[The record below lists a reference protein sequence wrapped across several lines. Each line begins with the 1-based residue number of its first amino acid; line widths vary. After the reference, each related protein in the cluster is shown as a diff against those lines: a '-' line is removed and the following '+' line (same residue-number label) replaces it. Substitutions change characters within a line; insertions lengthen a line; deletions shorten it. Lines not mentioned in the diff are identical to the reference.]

1 MTKKKLYSEF
11 IRFGLNLWPCLRR
24 TGGRVIYLAEDFTR
38 LTVKLSL
45 NWKTRNVVGTIFGGS
60 MYASTDPYFML
71 MLLKILG
78 DDYVV
83 WDKGCTI
90 RFKRPAKGTIFADF
104 IVTPEMIA
112 EVKREVAASNE
123 HDFTWT
129 IQYKDKSGTVYA
141 EFDKVLYVAT
151 KPFYKEKL
159 KKREASKAV
168 SPA

>member
-24 TGGRVIYLAEDFTR
+24 TGGRVTYLAEDFTH

-71 MLLKILG
+71 MLMKILG

-90 RFKRPAKGTIFADF
+90 RFKRPAKETIIADF
-104 IVTPEMIA
+104 IITPQMLEN
-112 EVKREVAASNE
+112 VQTQVAANKE
-123 HDFTWT
+123 YDFIWT
-129 IQYKDKSGTVYA
+129 IQYKDKNGIVYA
-141 EFDKVLYVAT
+141 EFDKVIYVAG
-151 KPFYKEKL
+151 KSFYKEKL
-159 KKREASKAV
+159 KRRAEKTKS
-168 SPA
+168 

>member
-24 TGGRVIYLAEDFTR
+24 TGGRVVYLAEDFTQ

-71 MLLKILG
+71 MLMKILG

-90 RFKRPAKGTIFADF
+90 RFRRPAKENITADF
-104 IVTPEMIA
+104 IITPEMLQN
-112 EVKREVAASNE
+112 VRSQVATHKE
-123 HDFTWT
+123 YDFTWS
-129 IQYKDKSGTVYA
+129 IQYKDKNNVVYS
-141 EFDKVLYVAT
+141 EFDKVIYVAQ
-151 KPFYKEKL
+151 KSYYKEKL
-159 KKREASKAV
+159 QRRLERMKS
-168 SPA
+168 

>member
-38 LTVKLSL
+38 LTVRLSL

-71 MLLKILG
+71 MLIKILG

-90 RFKRPAKGTIFADF
+90 RFKRPAKETIIADF
-104 IVTPEMIA
+104 FITPEMLHNVRSQLAIN
-112 EVKREVAASNE
+112 NE
-123 HDFTWT
+123 FDFTWT
-129 IQYKDKSGTVYA
+129 IQYKDKFDVVYA
-141 EFDKVLYVAT
+141 EFDKVIYVAQ
-151 KPFYKEKL
+151 KSFYKEKL
-159 KKREASKAV
+159 KRRSLKEA
-168 SPA
+168 